1 MKKLFPVFVILLF
14 VLFYNSCTKD
24 KTPTPPDC
32 IQADTL
38 NTYTKSVK
46 PIMDNYC
53 AMGGCHDAVT
63 AFSGVRLDTYEF
75 TVDAAQNQP
84 KFFCVTEQ
92 SCTPYMPYLSGKLAD
107 SLITKITTWK
117 ANCYPQ

>member
-1 MKKLFPVFVILLF
+1 MKKLVLVFITLNF

-24 KTPTPPDC
+24 KTPAPPDC
-32 IQADTL
+32 VQADSL
-38 NTYTKSVK
+38 NTYINSVK

-53 AMGGCHDAVT
+53 SMGGCHDAVT

-75 TVDAAQNQP
+75 TVDAAKNQP
-84 KFFCVTEQ
+84 KFFCVIDHG
-92 SCTPYMPYLSGKLAD
+92 CTPAMPYLMPKLAD
-107 SLITKITTWK
+107 SLITKINTWK